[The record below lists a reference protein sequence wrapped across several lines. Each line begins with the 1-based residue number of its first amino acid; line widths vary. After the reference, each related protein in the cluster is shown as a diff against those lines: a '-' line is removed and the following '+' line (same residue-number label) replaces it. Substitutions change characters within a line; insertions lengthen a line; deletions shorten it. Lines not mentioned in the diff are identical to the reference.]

1 MTRLMWAQLVCFL
14 VVTVCGVVGAVGGS
28 STGVTTALVGV
39 LGALCVLGRAWWGR
53 SVRRGGSTQGPGRS
67 LWSSRLVS
75 GFLAGLM
82 AAGFYLL
89 IDQLWLGTSRAV
101 PGAVIVGV
109 VVGLVLGF
117 LGPDQP
123 ARST

>member
-1 MTRLMWAQLVCFL
+1 MTRLVWAQLGCFAVL
-14 VVTVCGVVGAVGGS
+14 AACGVVGAIGGRS
-28 STGVTTALVGV
+28 SSATAALVGI
-39 LGALCVLGRAWWGR
+39 LGALCVLARAWWGR
-53 SVRRGGSTQGPGRS
+53 SERRGGSTQGPGRS

-123 ARST
+123 ARSA